1 MRSRDRLSFWEGNK
15 TCFFNSFKFNGRARR
30 SEFWNFALLF
40 SVYIIIFVLLIN
52 IFIARKAHKNDKKF
66 KPDKSFIIFFI
77 SGFIIEAFLFSI
89 IILGAIRRLHDTG
102 RSGFY
107 GLLFFVPFGLIL
119 LIKYLA
125 EDSLKESNKFGG
137 SPKYYIDEDPLIR
150 DGQRPPQLDMRNSE
164 INNHGSIIVPLNN
177 SRPQLLPRGQEIEVS
192 MNIPMNEDYNN
203 ENINDSDI
211 DIDDDH
217 INLNCSNQNQA
228 PIPLYLPNLDEEP
241 AIYYQN
247 I

>member
-89 IILGAIRRLHDTG
+89 IIL
-102 RSGFY
+102 
-107 GLLFFVPFGLIL
+107 
-119 LIKYLA
+119 
-125 EDSLKESNKFGG
+125 
-137 SPKYYIDEDPLIR
+137 
-150 DGQRPPQLDMRNSE
+150 
-164 INNHGSIIVPLNN
+164 
-177 SRPQLLPRGQEIEVS
+177 
-192 MNIPMNEDYNN
+192 
-203 ENINDSDI
+203 
-211 DIDDDH
+211 
-217 INLNCSNQNQA
+217 
-228 PIPLYLPNLDEEP
+228 
-241 AIYYQN
+241 
-247 I
+247 